1 MKTRQQ
7 LRESSSS
14 SSDDMK
20 VDIEKHNF
28 LTFFKSHSVNP
39 NETIRIPEHVDFY
52 HPTYNTK
59 GVAVIPDYMGAGS
72 DDQEYMDKEDQ
83 ESSIF
88 LEMDPDSVQTHE
100 ELIANIFQ
108 WSKLSLE
115 KTLQLWAFCEFDA
128 LDTVALID
136 KVCEPELLPA
146 YVKDYFQA
154 SILEERFYQLNKK
167 HEDIRRFHFASMF
180 ENIVDSKMLVDLYYR
195 EKNKQVVNWH
205 LESEKDWGPNE
216 IIDLEKRMKN
226 SKIKII
232 SVKAAESCKR
242 KMCGGLKKR
251 PPLAPKKT
259 KIEVD

>member
-1 MKTRQQ
+1 MKTRHQ

-28 LTFFKSHSVNP
+28 LTFFKSHSINP
-39 NETIRIPEHVDFY
+39 NDTIRIPEHADFY

-59 GVAVIPDYMGAGS
+59 GVAVIPDYMGTGS
-72 DDQEYMDKEDQ
+72 DDKEYMDRDDP

-88 LEMDPDSVQTHE
+88 PDMDHDSVQSHE
-100 ELIANIFQ
+100 EMVARLFQ

-136 KVCEPELLPA
+136 KVCEPDLLPA

-154 SILEERFYQLNKK
+154 NISEERFYQLNKK

-180 ENIVDSKMLVDLYYR
+180 EDIVDSKTLVDLYYR
-195 EKNKQVVNWH
+195 EKNKQVMNWH
-205 LESEKDWGPNE
+205 LEPEEDWSPKE
-216 IIDLEKRMKN
+216 IFDLEKRMKN

-242 KMCGGLKKR
+242 KMCGGLEKGS
-251 PPLAPKKT
+251 PLAAKKT
-259 KIEVD
+259 KIEVH